1 MIDHFLIVMVEEL
14 IYRVVI
20 WEQKIYFKAWFKNYL
35 WSQHYNSRAVWFD
48 SYERGRGFDSL
59 LMHDWDIMD
68 MCHGLSMLSK

>member
-48 SYERGRGFDSL
+48 SL